1 MSLLSIR
8 NLWDVSGHEVLEVF
22 SLPWSSW
29 GLLMIFWMRSRPFF
43 SCRRVLFIF
52 GQLIPPIAFTA
63 GYGLVCSN
71 LWSLEASSNT
81 QLLGTSPQVK
91 IPTKITGRAYK
102 IQVII
107 RLKTRK

>member
-1 MSLLSIR
+1 
-8 NLWDVSGHEVLEVF
+8 
-22 SLPWSSW
+22 
-29 GLLMIFWMRSRPFF
+29 MRSRPFF

-63 GYGLVCSN
+63 GFGLVCSD

-102 IQVII
+102 IQVIMNHDNKYVTI
-107 RLKTRK
+107 IDCRAAMAGKALKA